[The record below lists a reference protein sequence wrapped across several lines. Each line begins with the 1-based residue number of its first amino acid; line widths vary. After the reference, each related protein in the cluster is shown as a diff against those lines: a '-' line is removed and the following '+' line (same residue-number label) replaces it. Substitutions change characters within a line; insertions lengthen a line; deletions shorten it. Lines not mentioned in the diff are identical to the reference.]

1 MISRSIYSLL
11 HHTKFKSVEVFFLS
25 SDVWSMSPPV
35 LCLQVWASSLWSWV
49 WSAPS
54 AAAATPRTLHAHATN
69 WWTWRWTDKHFPPH
83 PHTAALTGNT
93 THTTDTR
100 PRTISGTPSCFRVR
114 DVGNKAAR
122 RSGDGSLTRWIEL
135 SGSAVV
141 ERGTFSL
148 LRLQFLWRPIQI
160 CGASSDFFFFFF
172 VHSYICSLVRP
183 SHHETLWRT
192 WCYIF
197 EEQEALR
204 HHCHLGI
211 KEHLCNHQG

>member
-1 MISRSIYSLL
+1 MCDPCL
-11 HHTKFKSVEVFFLS
+11 
-25 SDVWSMSPPV
+25 PPV

-160 CGASSDFFFFFF
+160 CGASSDFFFFFCTQLYLLPCKTITPRDTLKNVVLHF
-172 VHSYICSLVRP
+172 WGAGGSQTSLP
-183 SHHETLWRT
+183 
-192 WCYIF
+192 
-197 EEQEALR
+197 
-204 HHCHLGI
+204 LGN
-211 KEHLCNHQG
+211 KGAPL

>member
-1 MISRSIYSLL
+1 MCDPCLPPSCVSRCGPLL
-11 HHTKFKSVEVFFLS
+11 SGPGSGLRSVLLPQHHAHSTLTQQTDGPGDGLTNTF
-25 SDVWSMSPPV
+25 
-35 LCLQVWASSLWSWV
+35 
-49 WSAPS
+49 
-54 AAAATPRTLHAHATN
+54 PRTHTLQRSQETPHTQQTHAHGRFLGHPVVSGWGTLGIKRRVVLETEAWPVELN
-69 WWTWRWTDKHFPPH
+69 SPALQWW
-83 PHTAALTGNT
+83 
-93 THTTDTR
+93 
-100 PRTISGTPSCFRVR
+100 SG
-114 DVGNKAAR
+114 G
-122 RSGDGSLTRWIEL
+122 L
-135 SGSAVV
+135 
-141 ERGTFSL
+141 FSL